1 MKSKALFLARVG
13 LFVILPAMFF
23 AIACGTDDPERQAAK
38 DREKI
43 LEYILQNNLNAIELP
58 SGVFYVIEREGRGPF
73 PTDSSEVV
81 LTYTGTL
88 LDGTQFDFGAQR
100 TMFLPNS
107 IPGFRQG
114 VPKFNRGA
122 KGIILVP
129 SGLGYG
135 PSGSF
140 TIPPNS
146 VLIFRVEIIDWR

>member
-1 MKSKALFLARVG
+1 MKPKTLFLARVG

-73 PTDSSEVV
+73 PTDSSNVT
-81 LTYTGTL
+81 LTYTGRL
-88 LDGTQFDFGAQR
+88 LDGTQFDFGAQVQFNLR
-100 TMFLPNS
+100 NTIL
-107 IPGFRQG
+107 GFRYG
-114 VPKFNRGA
+114 IPMFNRGA
-122 KGIILVP
+122 QGQIFIP

-135 PSGSF
+135 PTGG
-140 TIPPNS
+140 TRVPPNS
-146 VLIFRVEIIDWR
+146 VLIFRVEIFDWR